1 MSAVRRQD
9 ASRPRRLDERAAAG
23 IALGVA
29 GLFLF
34 NIICG
39 PFAIGLGIAGLR
51 RARGPAPRAAALASI
66 ALGIADLAVLAVLV
80 ATNVHGGQFG
90 WHVG

>member
-1 MSAVRRQD
+1 MSAVPRRTR
-9 ASRPRRLDERAAAG
+9 SRPRRLDERAAAG

-29 GLFLF
+29 GLFVF

-39 PFAIGLGIAGLR
+39 PFAIGLGIAGFR
-51 RARGPAPRAAALASI
+51 RAHGPAQRTAAGLSI

-80 ATNVHGGQFG
+80 ASNVHGGQFG
-90 WHVG
+90 WRVG